1 MAEIVESVEIDAPPA
16 AVWAA
21 VVDWDRQS
29 EWVLGTVVR
38 ATYRDGHG
46 VGART
51 VAVTG
56 IGRFGFADTM
66 EITTWEPPYRCL
78 VRHTGRLVRGTG
90 AFEVQPLP
98 GGGSRFVWSEWL
110 DLPLGLLGQVGFLL
124 VRPVFARGVAFSLR
138 RFARSVEAATQAAT
152 PRRPP
157 RRPPPPTLAAAP
169 APTP

>member
-1 MAEIVESVEIDAPPA
+1 VAEIVESVEIDAPPA

-152 PRRPP
+152 PAATPA
-157 RRPPPPTLAAAP
+157 PTPAAAP